1 MPEVRVID
9 AQGEQLGVMSSQE
22 ALSLAEEKGLDL
34 VEVSPKAQPPV
45 CRIVDFG
52 KMIYEKEKE
61 DRKAKAKQKAG
72 ELKGIR
78 LTANIGDHDFD
89 TRVKQGIKFLEKG
102 NKVSLE
108 LRLKGREKAHPE
120 VGREVMQKF
129 IDALGEGV
137 QAEQPIKRQGGRFT
151 AVVKK

>member
-1 MPEVRVID
+1 
-9 AQGEQLGVMSSQE
+9 MSSRE
-22 ALSLAEEKGLDL
+22 ALDLAQEKGLDL
-34 VEVSPKAQPPV
+34 VEVSPKAEPPV

-61 DRKAKAKQKAG
+61 ERKAKVKQKTG

-89 TRVKQGIKFLEKG
+89 TRVKQSIKFLEKG
-102 NKVSLE
+102 HKVGLE

-137 QAEQPIKRQGGRFT
+137 QAEQEIKRQGGRFT

>member
-1 MPEVRVID
+1 MNT
-9 AQGEQLGVMSSQE
+9 SE
-22 ALSLAEEKGLDL
+22 ALGLAEEKGLDL

-45 CRIVDFG
+45 CRIIDFG
-52 KMIYEKEKE
+52 KMLYEKEKE
-61 DRKAKAKQKAG
+61 DRKAKVKQKAG

-78 LTANIGDHDFD
+78 LTANIGDHDFN

-137 QAEQPIKRQGGRFT
+137 QAEQPIKKQGGRFT